1 MHKNRLINKMIKHNE
16 YIETNHTIISQN
28 VPISWELTLVIQRWQ
43 KHWNY
48 DSTCWKHLVR
58 SMEMFVERFD
68 FWKQITSLWNCVLQ
82 LWFSCLWRN
91 CVNGRNSVSRYQIGN
106 EFNVNIKI
114 RTMSTVLTYEFHNVL
129 IWYAWLWD
137 LFVNSHSLRIRL
149 HPVGFYNK
157 GFLQSN
163 IFRLCND

>member
-1 MHKNRLINKMIKHNE
+1 M
-16 YIETNHTIISQN
+16 
-28 VPISWELTLVIQRWQ
+28 
-43 KHWNY
+43 
-48 DSTCWKHLVR
+48 
-58 SMEMFVERFD
+58 
-68 FWKQITSLWNCVLQ
+68 WNCVLQ

-91 CVNGRNSVSRYQIGN
+91 RVNGRKSVSTYQIRN
-106 EFNVNIKI
+106 IFNVKIKI

-157 GFLQSN
+157 GFLLSN
-163 IFRLCND
+163 IFRLCNDEMTKTWLCDVSLWDVHKPTSKTIIGHLKQTCPPKTERDLSMIYHWQQ